1 MIGFLVFF
9 GITTWIGWDYISSE
23 EIGNFAQLVSSV
35 ATIVAVFF
43 AYIGVKQ
50 AAKDAADA
58 IEQSNKTAQDA
69 LKNKKTDYFSEYS
82 KRYNDLIL
90 KLPGNFKTIGS
101 RNSGGGFMYDE
112 LADFNNH
119 RYHTGFD
126 GSKKHV
132 PVIRGL
138 FNLFSD
144 EHYLYTDEEKVDK
157 KIWNNWLEGMK
168 MCLAYEAF
176 QDVWLNIGSNSVYG
190 DEYRNFIDNLISDI
204 KDKKGHKNA

>member
-1 MIGFLVFF
+1 MQAWEFL
-9 GITTWIGWDYISSE
+9 SSDGV
-23 EIGNFAQLVSSV
+23 GNFAQLLAAITTV
-35 ATIVAVFF
+35 IAVVC
-43 AYIGVKQ
+43 ALMSLR
-50 AAKDAADA
+50 
-58 IEQSNKTAQDA
+58 QSNQTAQDA

-90 KLPGNFKTIGS
+90 KLPGNFKTIGT
-101 RNSGGGFMYDE
+101 RNDSGDFKYYE
-112 LADFNNH
+112 TLDFNNH
-119 RYHTGFD
+119 SYNTGFN
-126 GSKKHV
+126 GSKKLV